1 MKYVLKE
8 TKETC
13 VIVEEFTDLFGNK
26 MVKIRTQSG
35 QTMDVA
41 KEEISLFLQD

>member
-13 VIVEEFTDLFGNK
+13 VIVEEFTDLFGND
-26 MVKIRTQSG
+26 MVKIKTQSG
-35 QTMDVA
+35 QIMDVA
-41 KEEISLFLQD
+41 KEDISFFLQD